1 MAKTSDEL
9 NKELDVIADL
19 VSSDNP
25 YVRRQYE
32 TVDAAISR
40 LNKYSRNANASA

>member
-1 MAKTSDEL
+1 MASDEI
-9 NKELDVIADL
+9 NKELDAIADL

-32 TVDAAISR
+32 TVDSAISR
-40 LNKYSRNANASA
+40 LNQFSANGSASA